1 MALDLTAEEIRVL
14 GCLVEKQATT
24 PDNYPLSSNSLMAAC
39 NQSTSRDPIA
49 NYSER
54 TIDATMLSLRDRGL
68 RVAIDDAGAGFAS
81 LRHTLLLRP
90 DIVKVDTSLTRDI
103 DGDRA
108 KRALTSALVSFG
120 EEMGMAI
127 VAEGIETPEE
137 LETLV
142 SLGVPFGQGFY
153 LGKPGP
159 L

>member
-1 MALDLTAEEIRVL
+1 MKGLPRLPADVYLSVNCSPRAAISPELPS
-14 GCLVEKQATT
+14 LV
-24 PDNYPLSSNSLMAAC
+24 NG
-39 NQSTSRDPIA
+39 
-49 NYSER
+49 
-54 TIDATMLSLRDRGL
+54 DATRMVVEITEHEAIEDYEVLAAALEGLRSHGV

-120 EEMGMAI
+120 DEMGIAI
-127 VAEGIETPEE
+127 VAEGIETGEE
-137 LETLV
+137 LATLV
-142 SLGVPFGQGFY
+142 DLGVPFGQGFY
-153 LGKPGP
+153 LAEPAP